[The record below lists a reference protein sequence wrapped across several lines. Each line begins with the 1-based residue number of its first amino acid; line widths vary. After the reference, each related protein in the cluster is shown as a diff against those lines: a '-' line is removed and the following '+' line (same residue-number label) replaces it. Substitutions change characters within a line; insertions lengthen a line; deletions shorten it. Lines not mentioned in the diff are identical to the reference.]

1 MRKIMFAIF
10 IFSLSIIAVA
20 VSGKV
25 IRVSDGDTIL
35 IQSGSQKIRV
45 RMYGID
51 APELKQK
58 YGEESKKY
66 LEKRIMDKNVD
77 IKVINQDQYGRK
89 VGKVFYKN
97 KDINLEMLETGNA
110 WFYEYHAK
118 HEKDYR
124 KAFKNAKEQKLGL
137 WKDKNPQNPRNFRLD
152 HRREG

>member
-66 LEKRIMDKNVD
+66 LEKSIMDKNVD

>member
-20 VSGKV
+20 ISGKV

-66 LEKRIMDKNVD
+66 LKKRIMDKNVD

>member
-124 KAFKNAKEQKLGL
+124 KAVKNAKEQKLGL